1 MGHLFPMAAAL
12 EVCAKCRRKSM
23 VDDVD
28 SEASL
33 IPRRCHLG
41 SPALDGRIDTGT
53 LPMSVEN
60 EERAGCV
67 TAS

>member
-1 MGHLFPMAAAL
+1 
-12 EVCAKCRRKSM
+12 M

-28 SEASL
+28 TTKQSL
-33 IPRRCHLG
+33 IPRQFVTHYGVDLV
-41 SPALDGRIDTGT
+41 LDGRIEYPGT

-67 TAS
+67 TVS